1 MAKTRRNQKAG
12 GFFDWLFGKKNE
24 AVMAN
29 GATAPMENPV
39 PANATAVQVN
49 EVATP
54 ISNVVGGARK
64 SYKAKAN
71 AKAYRKGRKDRKATK
86 AQRKSRKSRK
96 AHRKVSRKH

>member
-24 AVMAN
+24 AIMAN
-29 GATAPMENPV
+29 GATAPVENPV

-64 SYKAKAN
+64 SYKAKAH
-71 AKAYRKGRKDRKATK
+71 RKGSKGRKATK
-86 AQRKSRKSRK
+86 AQRKSRKGKSRK
-96 AHRKVSRKH
+96 TQRKAYRKH

>member
-12 GFFDWLFGKKNE
+12 GFLDWLFGKKNE
-24 AVMAN
+24 TVMAN
-29 GATAPMENPV
+29 GATAPVENPV

-64 SYKAKAN
+64 SYKAK
-71 AKAYRKGRKDRKATK
+71 GRKATK
-86 AQRKSRKSRK
+86 ATKATKAHRKSYKARKASKSRK
-96 AHRKVSRKH
+96 ANRKH